1 MIKTFNISVCKI
13 CRRCVLT
20 QMDNFGKLH
29 MAASS
34 IFVNAANSE
43 TVVALAWYDVTGDLS

>member
-1 MIKTFNISVCKI
+1 MTFNISVCKI
-13 CRRCVLT
+13 CRRVLLT

-29 MAASS
+29 MATSS

-43 TVVALAWYDVTGDLS
+43 TVVAFASYNVTGDLS